1 MENGHTIRRVVTG
14 HDADGRSVVV
24 YNDVHEYRR
33 RVQIWTT
40 EGSPADNSGEVVDA
54 AQRETRLEAPPQ
66 GSMFWLVE
74 LPPVQELAPGAAA
87 ESAER
92 LAKEGAVTHQD
103 GRPGMHTTRTID
115 YMVVL
120 DGEVTLLLDEGEVTL
135 HKYDTVVQRGTAHH
149 WENRGTEPARLA
161 FILLDAQPLD
171 FDG

>member
-1 MENGHTIRRVVTG
+1 MDEGRKIRRVVTG
-14 HDADGRSVVV
+14 HDADGRSVIALD
-24 YNDVHEYRR
+24 DVHDYRR

-40 EGSPADNSGEVVDA
+40 EGSPADNSAEVVDA

-74 LPPVQELAPGAAA
+74 LPPVRELASGAAEETA
-87 ESAER
+87 AR
-92 LAKEGAVTHQD
+92 LAKEGAVTHSD

-120 DGEVTLLLDEGEVTL
+120 DGEVTLLLDDGEVTL

-149 WENRGTEPARLA
+149 WENRGAEPARLA
-161 FILLDAQPLD
+161 FVLLDALPLT
-171 FDG
+171 

>member
-1 MENGHTIRRVVTG
+1 MEDAGNIRRIVTG
-14 HDADGRSVVV
+14 HDADGRSMILF
-24 YNDVHEYRR
+24 NDEHEYKR

-40 EGSPADNSGEVVDA
+40 EGSPADNSGDVVDA
-54 AQRETRLEAPPQ
+54 SQRETRLEAPPQ

-74 LPPVQELAPGAAA
+74 LPPVHEIAPGAAA
-87 ESAER
+87 ETAQR
-92 LAKEGAVTHQD
+92 LAQEGAVAHTG

-149 WENRGTEPARLA
+149 WENRGSEPARLA
-161 FILLDAQPLD
+161 FVLLDAQPLP
-171 FDG
+171 

>member
-1 MENGHTIRRVVTG
+1 MEDGQQVRRVVTG
-14 HDADGRSVVV
+14 HDEDGRSVVV
-24 YNDVHEYRR
+24 FNDVHDYKRR
-33 RVQIWTT
+33 IQIWTT
-40 EGSPADNSGEVVDA
+40 EGSPADNSGAATDA

-74 LPPVQELAPGAAA
+74 LPPSQEIAPEAAA
-87 ESAER
+87 ATAER
-92 LAKEGAVTHQD
+92 LAAEGAVTHSD

-161 FILLDAQPLD
+161 FVLLDAQPLP
-171 FDG
+171 

>member
-1 MENGHTIRRVVTG
+1 MDSAHTIRRVVTG
-14 HDADGRSVVV
+14 HDADGKSVVV
-24 YNDVHEYRR
+24 FDDVHDYKR

-40 EGSPADNSGEVVDA
+40 EGSPADNSGEVTDTA
-54 AQRETRLEAPPQ
+54 LRETRLEAPPQ
-66 GSMFWLVE
+66 GSLFWLVE
-74 LPPVQELAPGAAA
+74 LPPSREFAPGAAA
-87 ESAER
+87 ETAER
-92 LAKEGAVTHQD
+92 LAAEGAVTHRD

-161 FILLDAQPLD
+161 FVLLDAQPLP
-171 FDG
+171 

>member
-1 MENGHTIRRVVTG
+1 MDNAHTIRRVVTG
-14 HDADGRSVVV
+14 HDADGKSVVV
-24 YNDVHEYRR
+24 FDDVHDYKR

-40 EGSPADNSGEVVDA
+40 EGSPADNSGEVADA
-54 AQRETRLEAPPQ
+54 ALRETRLEAPPQ
-66 GSMFWLVE
+66 GSLFWMVE
-74 LPPVQELAPGAAA
+74 LPPSRELAPGAAA
-87 ESAER
+87 ETAER
-92 LAKEGAVTHQD
+92 LAAEGAVTRRD

-161 FILLDAQPLD
+161 FVLLDAQPLP
-171 FDG
+171 

>member
-1 MENGHTIRRVVTG
+1 MESAPKTRRIVTG
-14 HDADGRSVVV
+14 HDSSGQSVVV
-24 YNDVHEYRR
+24 FDDEHEYKR

-54 AQRETRLEAPPQ
+54 AKRETRLEAPPQ

-74 LPPVQELAPGAAA
+74 LPPSQSITPEAAA
-87 ESAER
+87 ASAER
-92 LAKEGAVTHQD
+92 LAGEGAVTHSD
-103 GRPGMHTTRTID
+103 RRPGMHTTRTID

-120 DGEVTLLLDEGEVTL
+120 DGQVTLLLDEGEVTL

-161 FILLDAQPLD
+161 FVLLDAQPLP

>member
-1 MENGHTIRRVVTG
+1 MEDGEQVRRVVTG
-14 HDADGRSVVV
+14 HDGDGRSVVV
-24 YNDVHEYRR
+24 FNDVHDYKRR
-33 RVQIWTT
+33 IQIWTT
-40 EGSPADNSGEVVDA
+40 EGSPADNSGTVTDT

-74 LPPVQELAPGAAA
+74 LPPSLEIDPEAADA
-87 ESAER
+87 TAER
-92 LAKEGAVTHQD
+92 LAAEGAVTHSD
-103 GRPGMHTTRTID
+103 SRPGMHTTRTID

-161 FILLDAQPLD
+161 FVLLDAQPLP
-171 FDG
+171 

>member
-1 MENGHTIRRVVTG
+1 MEDGEQVRRVVTG
-14 HDADGRSVVV
+14 HDGAGRSVVV
-24 YNDVHEYRR
+24 FDDVHDYKRR
-33 RVQIWTT
+33 IQIWTT
-40 EGSPADNSGEVVDA
+40 EGAPADNSGAVTDA

-74 LPPVQELAPGAAA
+74 LPPSQEIAPEEVA
-87 ESAER
+87 STAER
-92 LAKEGAVTHQD
+92 LAAEGAVTHSD
-103 GRPGMHTTRTID
+103 SRPGMHTTRTID

-161 FILLDAQPLD
+161 FVLLDALPLR
-171 FDG
+171 

>member
-1 MENGHTIRRVVTG
+1 MDSGPEIRRVVTG
-14 HDADGRSVVV
+14 HDADGRSMIAF
-24 YNDVHEYRR
+24 NDICDYKR

-40 EGSPADNSGEVVDA
+40 EGAPADNSGEAVDA
-54 AQRETRLEAPPQ
+54 ARRETRLEAPPQ

-74 LPPVQELAPGAAA
+74 LPPLQELAPGAAEA
-87 ESAER
+87 TAAR
-92 LAKEGAVTHQD
+92 LAQEGAATRSD

-120 DGEVTLLLDEGEVTL
+120 DGEVTLLLDDGEVTL

-161 FILLDAQPLD
+161 FVLLDALPLP
-171 FDG
+171 